1 MATWL
6 ILVGILLPIAPL
18 LQLVDSRR
26 PEPRRA
32 PALAATER
40 ARPSRR

>member
-18 LQLVDSRR
+18 LLVVDSRR
-26 PEPRRA
+26 ADPRVA
-32 PALAATER
+32 VLAATER
-40 ARPSRR
+40 ARLRR